1 MMPALLAADIV
12 VGRYKTHILVALE
25 SRVDYYHGYVLP
37 HRRSDRPAKRRIV
50 KRCKDWAEKFGF
62 EFLERIAEGKE
73 KEVSKKKANLKLRAH
88 VAMYLVDRGHGRIP
102 QPLDLSGLD
111 LPAPLNIDF
120 SGISK
125 QDLRKIAKMRGT
137 KK

>member
-1 MMPALLAADIV
+1 MACGLFLCESLFEMVEKRDTRFKKGHPGGP
-12 VGRYKTHILVALE
+12 GRPPGT
-25 SRVDYYHGYVLP
+25 G
-37 HRRSDRPAKRRIV
+37 IV
-50 KRCKDWAEKFGF
+50 KRCKDWAEKLGF

-125 QDLRKIAKMRGT
+125 QDLRKIAKMREA